1 MSIYRYFLPV
11 ESYDR
16 EFDAKL
22 LLALHLLSRNDKLI
36 EVIVGFDKAITQILN
51 AVKGPSIL
59 LDKSCSDIMYQSRFK
74 PVLRQGGAISVCDE
88 EGVNN
93 ITNNF
98 DGLITRFDPLAVKTL
113 SHYYTWGELDT
124 DLARSAN
131 ISDSK
136 IKITGNP
143 RLDLLKSE
151 GKKFY
156 SSLSS
161 GLRSYFG
168 DFYLFN
174 ENFCTETYLQDYK
187 PPTRSYLSDDE
198 MRKLND
204 TRARKRSAAS
214 LERNSFLELFQNLVT
229 GNKDKYF
236 IIRPHPMSDPTFWL
250 LNFAKSRNV
259 SVIYRDPAEPWLF
272 ACKGLISCG
281 CTTALQAALANVPVY
296 HYSNS
301 TDSYSNSLASN
312 VGLKLTAST
321 DFSNA
326 YLNLDKDYQY
336 ASSVMQFSQPSCGLI
351 ANHMS
356 TLAEGIPSLSATSED
371 FVLNLKDSSHRLAQP
386 YEPKWREY
394 DLSISI
400 ITTKIKS
407 LLSSFNLN
415 LSSLKVR
422 KASSGVF
429 YLSNAN

>member
-1 MSIYRYFLPV
+1 MGFRRYILPI
-11 ESYDR
+11 ESFDR

-22 LLALHLLSRNDKLI
+22 LLALHLLSKNKSLT
-36 EVIVGFDKAITQILN
+36 EVVVGFDKAITQILN
-51 AVKGPSIL
+51 SLKGPSIL
-59 LDKSCSDIMYQSRFK
+59 LDKSCSDIMHQSRFK
-74 PVLRQGGAISVCDE
+74 PVLREGGVVSVCDE

-98 DGLITRFDPLAVKTL
+98 DGLITRFDPEAVKNL

-124 DLARSAN
+124 NLARSAN
-131 ISDSK
+131 IAQSK

-143 RLDLLKSE
+143 RLDLLKYE

-156 SSLSS
+156 EPLSS

-174 ENFCTETYLQDYK
+174 ENFCIETYLQKYK
-187 PPTRSYLSDDE
+187 PPIRSYLSDDE

-204 TRARKRSAAS
+204 TRSRKRSAAS
-214 LERNSFLELFQNLVT
+214 LERGSFVELFQYLVSS
-229 GNKDKYF
+229 NKDKYF
-236 IIRPHPMSDPTFWL
+236 IVRPHPMSDPIFWL
-250 LNFAKSRNV
+250 LKFAKNRNV

-301 TDSYSNSLASN
+301 SDSYSNSLASN
-312 VGLKLTAST
+312 VGLKLTQFT
-321 DFSNA
+321 DFSNP
-326 YLNLDKDYQY
+326 YPYFSKDFQY
-336 ASSVMQFSQPSCGLI
+336 ASSVMQFSQSSCGLI

-356 TLAEGIPSLSATSED
+356 TLASTLPSLPSTSEE
-371 FVLNLKDSSHRLAQP
+371 FLLGFKDATQMAQP

-394 DLSISI
+394 DLSISF
-400 ITTKIKS
+400 ITSKIKA
-407 LLSSFNLN
+407 LLSSFNID
-415 LSSLKVR
+415 LSSLRVR
-422 KASSGVF
+422 KVSTGVF